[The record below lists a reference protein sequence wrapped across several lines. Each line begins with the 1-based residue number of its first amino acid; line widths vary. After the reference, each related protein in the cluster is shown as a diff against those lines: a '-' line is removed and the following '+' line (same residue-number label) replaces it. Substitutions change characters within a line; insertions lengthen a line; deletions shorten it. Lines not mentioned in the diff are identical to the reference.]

1 MNVFLTP
8 ELEELVQAKVRSG
21 RYNSASE
28 VVGEALRLL
37 EQRDALGAIHLKE
50 LRSRIDDGLASLD
63 RGEGVDGEKFMQ
75 EMLDEIDSQEAH
87 RKAG

>member
-1 MNVFLTP
+1 MKTGP
-8 ELEELVQAKVRSG
+8 GVRG
-21 RYNSASE
+21 WRP
-28 VVGEALRLL
+28 V
-37 EQRDALGAIHLKE
+37 AIRE
-50 LRSRIDDGLASLD
+50 LRSRIDDGMASLD